1 MRYSRSGGLEAGFP
15 RPGAIQLS
23 ADSAPDS
30 SGPAFRS
37 MASCRPNRTRWRRLS
52 RLPFSG
58 EASQMW
64 RRRTF
69 QIARFDITRVM
80 LSGGLAVPPP
90 GKARAWSRGFAQ
102 AEASRIPQWS
112 LERPGARPRQ
122 GPKPGRRKLRQR
134 PLVRKRVWL
143 PLRTAAA
150 NLTATGADRR
160 AQGATGRCYEA
171 RMKPDTVAR
180 TPKRRFR
187 SRDWFDDP
195 EHLDMVALYLERFMN
210 YGLTADELL
219 SGRPLIGI
227 VQSGSD
233 LNPCNRI
240 HLETVKRVREGVR
253 AAGGVPLEFPMHP
266 LFENCRRPTAALDRN
281 LAYMGLVE
289 ILHGYPIDAVVL
301 TTGCDKTTPA
311 QVMAASTVDIPA
323 IVLSGGPMLDGWHEG
338 DLAGSGMAIWRSR
351 RRLAAGQISPAQ
363 FLQAAAASA
372 PSAGHCNTMGTA
384 STMNAVAEV
393 LGLSL
398 PGCAAIPAPYRERGQ
413 MAYATGQRIVD
424 MAYEDLRP
432 SELLSQASFNNAVT
446 AIAAMGGSTNAQPHL
461 AAMARHAG
469 LRVTAAEW
477 MNYGREVP
485 LLVNMQP
492 AGKYLGERFH
502 RAGGVPALLCE
513 LLAAGRIDGATRT
526 VTGKSLK
533 ENVEGRAT
541 VDREVILPY
550 ARPLQ
555 KDAGFLVMSGNLF
568 DFAIMKTSVI
578 SEEFRARYLSNGNAF
593 EGPCVVFEGSS
604 DYHKRIND
612 PSLGID
618 ERTILVIRGAGPVG
632 WPGSAEVVNM
642 QPPDALLKRGVTSLP
657 TLGDGRQSGTSDSP
671 SILNCA
677 PESAVGGGLSW
688 LRTGDVIRID
698 LEQARCDA
706 LVDEAEIARRKA
718 TLDPAAATPESAT
731 PWQEVYRSTVG
742 QLDSGGVMELALKY
756 RQVSR
761 KTPRHNH

>member
-1 MRYSRSGGLEAGFP
+1 
-15 RPGAIQLS
+15 
-23 ADSAPDS
+23 
-30 SGPAFRS
+30 
-37 MASCRPNRTRWRRLS
+37 MASTS
-52 RLPFSG
+52 
-58 EASQMW
+58 
-64 RRRTF
+64 
-69 QIARFDITRVM
+69 DKY
-80 LSGGLAVPPP
+80 PP
-90 GKARAWSRGFAQ
+90 
-102 AEASRIPQWS
+102 
-112 LERPGARPRQ
+112 
-122 GPKPGRRKLRQR
+122 
-134 PLVRKRVWL
+134 
-143 PLRTAAA
+143 
-150 NLTATGADRR
+150 
-160 AQGATGRCYEA
+160 
-171 RMKPDTVAR
+171 
-180 TPKRRFR
+180 RRFR

-195 EHLDMVALYLERFMN
+195 RHMDMVALYLERFMN

-219 SGRPLIGI
+219 SGKPIIGI

-253 AAGGVPLEFPMHP
+253 EAGGVAMEFPLHP
-266 LFENCRRPTAALDRN
+266 IFENCRRPTAAMDRN
-281 LAYMGLVE
+281 LAYLGLVE

-338 DLAGSGMAIWRSR
+338 DLVGSGTVIWRSR
-351 RRLAAGQISPAQ
+351 RKLAAGQIDEKQ
-363 FLQAAAASA
+363 FLEAAAASA

-413 MAYATGQRIVD
+413 IAYVTGKRIVE
-424 MAYEDLRP
+424 MAYEDIKP
-432 SELLSQASFNNAVT
+432 SQILTRASFLNAIA

-461 AAMARHAG
+461 VAMARHAG
-469 LRVTAAEW
+469 VELNPSDW
-477 MNYGREVP
+477 MTHGRHVP
-485 LLVNMQP
+485 LIVNMQP

-502 RAGGVPALLCE
+502 RAGGVPAVLCE
-513 LLAAGRIDGATRT
+513 LLAHGCIDGDVAT
-526 VTGKSLK
+526 VTGHSLAK
-533 ENVEGRAT
+533 NVQGKHST
-541 VDREVILPY
+541 DRDVIMPFDQ
-550 ARPLQ
+550 PLQ

-578 SEEFRARYLSNGNAF
+578 SEEFRSRFLKDGNVFEARA
-593 EGPCVVFEGSS
+593 VVFDGSS
-604 DYHKRIND
+604 DYHERIDD

-618 ERTILVIRGAGPVG
+618 ERTMLVIRGSGPIG

-642 QPPDALLKRGVTSLP
+642 QPPAALLARGIQSLP

-677 PESAVGGGLSW
+677 PESAAGGGLSW

-698 LEQARCDA
+698 LDQGRCDA
-706 LVDEAEIARRKA
+706 LVDDDEIARRKA
-718 TLDPAAATPESAT
+718 QPPPPIPQSQT
-731 PWQEVYRSTVG
+731 PWQELYRSTVG
-742 QLDSGGVMELALKY
+742 QLDGGGVMELAVKY
-756 RQVSR
+756 RGVAR